1 VLDNNF
7 FVSSGAMYDEAAG
20 GWVQKSHD
28 GQAVMAG
35 SGGQGYRVFTRS
47 GCAVNTVCP
56 VTARMQIDYSGRVG
70 FGIVPAH
77 PLHMASGAHVTAG
90 GTWMNAS
97 SRKYKDHIRN
107 LALEDALKT
116 FRDLNPVM
124 FSYKTDPTET
134 HVGFVAEDVPDL
146 VATKDRQGLSPMDI
160 VAVMT
165 KVVQEQQRTIEKQQT
180 VIDNLEARLE
190 RLEGSMH

>member
-1 VLDNNF
+1 
-7 FVSSGAMYDEAAG
+7 MYDEAAG
-20 GWVQKSHD
+20 GWVQKSPD

-47 GCAVNTVCP
+47 GCPVGTVCP

-70 FGIVPAH
+70 FGIVPAN

-90 GTWMNAS
+90 GIWMNAS
-97 SRKYKDHIRN
+97 SRKYKDHIQN

-116 FRDLNPVM
+116 IRDLTPVT
-124 FSYKTDPTET
+124 FSYKTEPTET

-165 KVVQEQQRTIEKQQT
+165 RVVQEQQSTIEKQQKI
-180 VIDNLEARLE
+180 IDNLVVKVEELRRLVILKE
-190 RLEGSMH
+190 PGDGVVTR

>member
-1 VLDNNF
+1 MLDNNF

-28 GQAVMAG
+28 GQAVMA
-35 SGGQGYRVFTRS
+35 
-47 GCAVNTVCP
+47 
-56 VTARMQIDYSGRVG
+56 
-70 FGIVPAH
+70 
-77 PLHMASGAHVTAG
+77 SGAHVTAG
-90 GTWMNAS
+90 GIWMNAS
-97 SRKYKDHIRN
+97 SRKYKDHIQN

-116 FRDLNPVM
+116 IRDLTPVT
-124 FSYKTDPTET
+124 FSYKTEPTET

-165 KVVQEQQRTIEKQQT
+165 RVVQEQQREIERQTRIVQEHQDVIEKQRSAMLNQQK
-180 VIDNLEARLE
+180 VIDDLSARLE
-190 RLEGSMH
+190 RLEHAMP